1 MNMLNGTLL
10 NFATILL
17 GSCAGLILRWIS
29 DHFEEHL
36 PVGSARTGERI
47 KTIIMQGISLCVMYI
62 GITGC
67 LKGQNALITI
77 LSMVIGALIGE
88 LLDLDARMQTLGS

>member
-1 MNMLNGTLL
+1 MKMLNGTLL

-17 GSCAGLILRWIS
+17 GSCIGLLLCWIS

-36 PVGSARTGERI
+36 PVGSSRIGERI
-47 KTIIMQGISLCVMYI
+47 KNIIMQGISLCVMYI

-67 LKGQNALITI
+67 LKG
-77 LSMVIGALIGE
+77 
-88 LLDLDARMQTLGS
+88 